1 MAGSTKFKEGD
12 LVWAK
17 MKGHPHWPA
26 QVSRGVLGV
35 FGVLLLE
42 HSVCSLR

>member
-1 MAGSTKFKEGD
+1 MAGIARFKEGD

-26 QVSRGVLGV
+26 QVSRGDGV
-35 FGVLLLE
+35 CL
-42 HSVCSLR
+42 VCSY